1 MNNNLLQ
8 IRDFQVRFINGQI
21 INEPIENI
29 EQLYQI
35 IHTYG
40 RGIISKISFYF
51 HDNQRYFH
59 NIILR
64 NSDEHINDR
73 FIVEFYRDYDNS
85 QHIELSYQEQYNDYQ
100 SVINILQNNNLDIL
114 LAPFIINPFNPTIIT

>member
-1 MNNNLLQ
+1 MSLNLLQ
-8 IRDFQVRFINGQI
+8 IRNFQVRFINGQT

-29 EQLYQI
+29 QQLYQN

-40 RGIISKISFYF
+40 REMISKISFYF

-73 FIVEFYRDYDNS
+73 FIVEFYHDNA
-85 QHIELSYQEQYNDYQ
+85 QQIELSYQEQYNDYQ

-114 LAPFIINPFNPTIIT
+114 LLPFIINPFITS